1 MAKEKMNND
10 KNSDYLNNE
19 ANVSIY
25 ADHYGLTP
33 QFIRDNKRKLADI
46 ENEVKRSLNIT
57 NKDDPNSVFNT
68 MDTMQKVIQRT
79 YISDSYDNNLGVS
92 QHGPYNSYSTKDGF
106 RMVYGDAENYE
117 DNLLF
122 SYHSSLFSNY
132 RNLVS
137 EYRNISRLINEVDRC
152 ADMKSRDIL
161 AINEITKKAITN
173 VYQPD
178 TLDKNKLLSSV
189 LAQDPVNKAIQEKIL
204 DRYEIEDK
212 LPRYIKTSLVEGARP
227 VAVFP
232 FKDIIEMAKYNIDL
246 YRKNYGEFTASEDKC
261 ARSGENYQEFLSNY
275 CIRSHKIIPPKFY
288 ENFNVFGAED
298 NHSNA
303 LEAYKE
309 KRDAIINKYVSQEEF
324 KEYNECG
331 REDIHQT
338 LNDLEHNKIVEIYGK
353 NNMNTNTS
361 DLIDDT
367 KKEFEELHAKVKVD
381 GSLTEHFKEQIFNAI
396 KRLDDNIDFYDE
408 SETSM
413 AFAIN
418 NFRRL
423 MQFTKYHEDPS
434 TGLVA
439 FGAVQQPI
447 DKLRSKDPMYDRDN
461 PDTKKGMGKPNKVS
475 SILDEFD
482 DFSENSKTVL
492 DDCLIKE
499 YDAEDV
505 IPVIISGKHVGYY
518 VIEMSPYTGNAES
531 INKRNCNFTDMFI
544 NLGMNNDTPLSPS
557 PATSGSFSSGVTSM
571 PLGGTGPASEIG
583 GLGVIGAGSTALAGG
598 ADISGFETGLIGE
611 DALRR
616 NNIMKKIIFN
626 VLKDKLNRR
635 DIGDD
640 ESFVDTIMSL
650 IRDGAIIQNKVKI
663 VYVPEKYMC
672 YFTPGLDG
680 NGIPQSFLKN
690 CLFTCYEKILVNMNN
705 VMTRITRTSTRDK
718 ISINIGKAKNM
729 GASIRSIENALTT
742 RRLNVESPFT
752 SLSRVLKTAS
762 LSETIIVPVYD
773 GEQLFTYEDLT
784 RTNEPQTQD
793 DFEQRLSNEIVTALK
808 CPVTITNPY
817 QEEDFASLAASRNAE
832 YRFDIIKHQ
841 KVFTKT
847 IEKFI
852 KLLFVGSGL
861 YDTLKK
867 GTKELSLKN
876 IHVNLAAPETLNM
889 KNANE
894 IFSTVSSYV
903 ENIVAVIINPDDSS
917 ETTNMQRWLFKQKL
931 YQKFMPGIDFDTFLN
946 DANDLADEARTRT
959 VRQKQDDSINNE
971 LVNTT
976 FEPVT
981 LDSEGDTVVRG
992 DSNKDVGIGNGD
1004 GGSNDEGG
1012 GDDWSNW

>member
-1 MAKEKMNND
+1 MAKEKNNND
-10 KNSDYLNNE
+10 KNLDYLNNE
-19 ANVSIY
+19 TNDSIY

-46 ENEVKRSLNIT
+46 EKEVKRSLDISNT
-57 NKDDPNSVFNT
+57 DNPNSAFNT
-68 MDTMQKVIQRT
+68 MDIMQKVIQRT

-92 QHGPYNSYSTKDGF
+92 QRGPYSSYMTKDGF

-122 SYHSSLFSNY
+122 GYHSSLFSNY

-189 LAQDPVNKAIQEKIL
+189 LAQDPINKAIQEKIL
-204 DRYEIEDK
+204 DRYEVEDK
-212 LPRYIKTSLVEGARP
+212 LPRYIKLSLIEGARP

-232 FKDIIEMAKYNIDL
+232 FKDIIEMANYNIDL
-246 YRKNYGEFTASEDKC
+246 YRKNYGEFTANEDKC
-261 ARSGENYQEFLSNY
+261 TRSGENYQDFLANY
-275 CIRSHKIIPPKFY
+275 CTRSHKIIPRQFY
-288 ENFNVFGAED
+288 ENFKVFGAED
-298 NHSNA
+298 NHTSA
-303 LEAYKE
+303 KE
-309 KRDAIINKYVSQEEF
+309 NYIAKRDAIINRYVSNEEF
-324 KEYNECG
+324 NEYNECG

-338 LNDLEHNKIVEIYGK
+338 LNNLEHNKIVEIYGK
-353 NNMNTNTS
+353 NAMNTN

-396 KRLDDNIDFYDE
+396 KRLDNNIEFYDE
-408 SETSM
+408 GETSM
-413 AFAIN
+413 AYAIN

-423 MQFTKYHEDPS
+423 MQFTKYHEDQS
-434 TGLVA
+434 VGLVA
-439 FGAVQQPI
+439 YGAVQQPI
-447 DKLRSKDPMYDRDN
+447 DKLRANDPAYDTDN
-461 PDTKKGMGKPNKVS
+461 PNTKKGMGKPKQINSV
-475 SILDEFD
+475 LDAFD
-482 DFSENSKTVL
+482 DFTDNSKSVL

-505 IPVIISGKHVGYY
+505 IPVIVSGKHVGYY
-518 VIEMSPYTGNAES
+518 VIEMSPYTGNSES

-544 NLGMNNDTPLSPS
+544 NLGMSNDTPLSPS

-626 VLKDKLNRR
+626 VLKDKLNRK
-635 DIGDD
+635 DINDD

-841 KVFTKT
+841 KVYTKT

-861 YDTLKK
+861 YESLKK
-867 GTKELSLKN
+867 GTKDLSLKN

-903 ENIVAVIINPDDSS
+903 ENIVSVIINPDDSS

-946 DANDLADEARTRT
+946 DANDLADEARTKT
-959 VRQKQDDSINNE
+959 IRQKQDDSINNE

-976 FEPVT
+976 FEPVN
-981 LDSEGDTVVRG
+981 LDSDGNTVVRG

-1004 GGSNDEGG
+1004 GGSNDEDSGN
-1012 GDDWSNW
+1012 DWGNW

>member
-1 MAKEKMNND
+1 MAKEKNNND
-10 KNSDYLNNE
+10 KNLDYLNNE
-19 ANVSIY
+19 TNVSIY

-46 ENEVKRSLNIT
+46 EKEVKRSLDISNT
-57 NKDDPNSVFNT
+57 DNPNSAFNT
-68 MDTMQKVIQRT
+68 MDIMQKVIQRT

-92 QHGPYNSYSTKDGF
+92 QRGPYSSYMTKDGF

-122 SYHSSLFSNY
+122 GYHSSLFSNY

-178 TLDKNKLLSSV
+178 TLDKNKLLSSA
-189 LAQDPVNKAIQEKIL
+189 LAQDPINKAIQEKIL
-204 DRYEIEDK
+204 DRYEVEDK
-212 LPRYIKTSLVEGARP
+212 LPRYIKLSLIEGARP

-232 FKDIIEMAKYNIDL
+232 FKDIIEMANYNIDL
-246 YRKNYGEFTASEDKC
+246 YRKNYGEFTANEDKC
-261 ARSGENYQEFLSNY
+261 TRSGENYQNFLTNY
-275 CIRSHKIIPPKFY
+275 CTRSHKIIPRQFY
-288 ENFNVFGAED
+288 ENFKVFGAED
-298 NHSNA
+298 DHTSA
-303 LEAYKE
+303 KE
-309 KRDAIINKYVSQEEF
+309 SYIAKRDAIINRYVSEEEF
-324 KEYNECG
+324 REYNEYG

-338 LNDLEHNKIVEIYGK
+338 LNNLEHNKIVEIYGK
-353 NNMNTNTS
+353 NVMNTN

-367 KKEFEELHAKVKVD
+367 KREFEELHAKVKVD

-396 KRLDDNIDFYDE
+396 KRLDDNIEFYDE
-408 SETSM
+408 GETSM
-413 AFAIN
+413 AYAIN

-423 MQFTKYHEDPS
+423 MQFTKYHEDQS
-434 TGLVA
+434 VGLVA
-439 FGAVQQPI
+439 YGAVQQPI
-447 DKLRSKDPMYDRDN
+447 DKLRSKDPAYDTDN
-461 PDTKKGMGKPNKVS
+461 PDTKKGMGKPKHINSV
-475 SILDEFD
+475 LDAFD
-482 DFSENSKTVL
+482 DFAENSKSVF

-505 IPVIISGKHVGYY
+505 IPVIVSGKHVGYY
-518 VIEMSPYTGNAES
+518 AIEMSPYTGNSES

-544 NLGMNNDTPLSPS
+544 NLGMSNDTPLSPS

-626 VLKDKLNRR
+626 VLKDKLNRK
-635 DIGDD
+635 DINDD

-663 VYVPEKYMC
+663 VYIPEKYMC

-841 KVFTKT
+841 KIYTKT

-861 YDTLKK
+861 YESLKK
-867 GTKELSLKN
+867 GTKDLSLKN

-903 ENIVAVIINPDDSS
+903 ENIISVIINPDDSS

-959 VRQKQDDSINNE
+959 IRQKQDDSINNE

-976 FEPVT
+976 FEPVN
-981 LDSEGDTVVRG
+981 LDADGNTVVRG

-1004 GGSNDEGG
+1004 GGSNDEDSGN
-1012 GDDWSNW
+1012 DWGNW

>member
-1 MAKEKMNND
+1 MAKDKPKKND
-10 KNSDYLNNE
+10 ENDSLNNE
-19 ANVSIY
+19 TNLLIY

-33 QFIRDNKRKLADI
+33 QFIKENKQKLIDI
-46 ENEVKRSLNIT
+46 ENKVKRSLANAGD
-57 NKDDPNSVFNT
+57 NKTSVFDT
-68 MDTMQKVIQRT
+68 MDTMQRIIQKT
-79 YISDSYDNNLGVS
+79 YISDSFDNNLGVT
-92 QHGPYNSYSTKDGF
+92 QHSPYNSYTTKDGF

-137 EYRNISRLINEVDRC
+137 EYRNIGRLINVVDRC

-161 AINEITKKAITN
+161 AINEITKRSITN

-178 TLDKNKLLSSV
+178 TLDKNKLLPASLS
-189 LAQDPVNKAIQEKIL
+189 QDPINKAIQEEIL
-204 DRYEIEDK
+204 DRYNIEEL
-212 LPRYIKTSLVEGARP
+212 LPRYIKLSLIEGARP
-227 VAVFP
+227 VAIFP
-232 FKDIIEMAKYNIDL
+232 FKDIIEMAKYNINL
-246 YRKNYGEFTASEDKC
+246 YRRNFGDFNANEKKSEQ
-261 ARSGENYQEFLSNY
+261 SGENYQEFLSSY
-275 CIRSHKIIPPKFY
+275 CNRSHKLIPSNFY
-288 ENFNVFGAED
+288 TNFKVFGEED
-298 NHSNA
+298 LHKSFE
-303 LEAYKE
+303 EAYKS
-309 KRDAIINKYVSQEEF
+309 KRDEIIKKYVSTEEF
-324 KEYNECG
+324 NEYAIRGC
-331 REDIHQT
+331 EDIHQT
-338 LNDLEHNKIVEIYGK
+338 LNNKEHERLVEIYGK
-353 NNMNTNTS
+353 NAMNTS
-361 DLIDDT
+361 SLVDDT
-367 KKEFEELHAKVKVD
+367 KKEFEELHAKVKVE
-381 GSLTEHFKEQIFNAI
+381 GSLSEHFKDQIFNAI
-396 KRLDDNIDFYDE
+396 KKLDDNIEFYDE
-408 SETSM
+408 GESSM

-423 MQFTKYHEDPS
+423 MQFTKYKEDP
-434 TGLVA
+434 TMGLVA
-439 FGAVQQPI
+439 YGAVQQPLE
-447 DKLRSKDPMYDRDN
+447 KQKEKNPFVDRDI
-461 PDTKKGMGKPNKVS
+461 PDYKKGIAKNTGYKSV
-475 SILDEFD
+475 LDDFD
-482 DFSENSKTVL
+482 DFSVNNKSILE
-492 DDCLIKE
+492 DCLIKE

-518 VIEMSPYTGNAES
+518 VIEMSPYTGNSES

-544 NLGMNNDTPLSPS
+544 NLGMSNDLPLSPS
-557 PATSGSFSSGVTSM
+557 PSTSGSFSSGVTSM

-626 VLKDKLNRR
+626 VLKDKLNRK
-635 DIGDD
+635 DLSDD
-640 ESFVDTIMSL
+640 ESFTDTIMSL

-663 VYVPEKYMC
+663 IYIPEKYMC

-690 CLFTCYEKILVNMNN
+690 CLFTCYERILVNMNN

-718 ISINIGKAKNM
+718 IEVNVGKAKNI
-729 GASIRSIENALTT
+729 GATIRSIENALTT

-784 RTNEPQTQD
+784 RTNEPVAQD
-793 DFEQRLSNEIVTALK
+793 DFEEKLDNEIVTALK
-808 CPVTITNPY
+808 CPITITNPY

-841 KVFTKT
+841 KLYTKT
-847 IEKFI
+847 IEKMI

-867 GTKELSLKN
+867 GTKDLSLKN
-876 IHVNLAAPETLNM
+876 IHVTLAAPETLNM

-894 IFSTVSSYV
+894 IFSTVSTYI
-903 ENIVAVIINPDDSS
+903 ENIINIIINPDDSS
-917 ETTNMQRWLFKQKL
+917 ETTNMQRWLFRQKL
-931 YQKFMPGIDFDTFLN
+931 YQKYMPGIDFDTFLN
-946 DANDLADEARTRT
+946 DSNDLEDEARLRT
-959 VRQKQDDSINNE
+959 VKQKQDDSINNE

-976 FEPVT
+976 FEPVN

-1004 GGSNDEGG
+1004 GGNNDETGG
-1012 GDDWSNW
+1012 ADDWGSW

>member
-1 MAKEKMNND
+1 MDEKKKANNND
-10 KNSDYLNNE
+10 PLNNE
-19 ANVSIY
+19 TNNVIY

-33 QFIRDNKRKLADI
+33 QFIKENKDKIEDI
-46 ENEVKRSLNIT
+46 EKRVKKSLQINESS
-57 NKDDPNSVFNT
+57 DDTKALHNA
-68 MDTMQKVIQRT
+68 MGTMQKIIQKT
-79 YISDSYDNNLGVS
+79 YISDSFDNNLNVAPKS
-92 QHGPYNSYSTKDGF
+92 PYNSFTTRDGM

-173 VYQPD
+173 VYQPE
-178 TLDKNKLLSSV
+178 TLDKNKQLPENLIN
-189 LAQDPVNKAIQEKIL
+189 DPVNKAIQEEIL

-212 LPRYIKTSLVEGARP
+212 LPRYIKLSLIEGARP
-227 VAVFP
+227 VAIFP
-232 FKDIIEMAKYNIDL
+232 FKDILDMANYNIDL
-246 YRKNYGEFTASEDKC
+246 YRKNYGDFNLNEQKAE
-261 ARSGENYQEFLSNY
+261 RSGENYQEFLSSY
-275 CIRSHKIIPPKFY
+275 CKRSHKIIPSQFY
-288 ENFNVFGAED
+288 DTFNTFGSED
-298 NHSNA
+298 LHKDKE
-303 LEAYKE
+303 EAYRA
-309 KRDAIINKYVSQEEF
+309 KRDAIINKYVSTEEF
-324 KEYNECG
+324 REYIDRG
-331 REDIHQT
+331 REDVHST
-338 LNDLEHNKIVEIYGK
+338 LDKKEHERIVEIYGK
-353 NNMNTNTS
+353 NAMNTS
-361 DLIDDT
+361 DLINDT

-381 GSLTEHFKEQIFNAI
+381 GSLSEHFKEQIFNAI
-396 KRLDDNIDFYDE
+396 KKLDDNIEFYDE
-408 SETSM
+408 GESSM

-423 MQFTKYHEDPS
+423 MQFTSYKEDPEM
-434 TGLVA
+434 GLIA
-439 FGAVQQPI
+439 YGAVQQPAE
-447 DKLRSKDPMYDRDN
+447 KQRAKNPFYDQDN
-461 PDTKKGMGKPNKVS
+461 PDYKKGIAKPNKPK
-475 SILDEFD
+475 SILDDFD
-482 DFSENSKTVL
+482 DFDEASRTVMN
-492 DDCLIKE
+492 DCLIKE

-505 IPVIISGKHVGYY
+505 IPVIVSGKHVGYY
-518 VIEMSPYTGNAES
+518 VIEMSPYTGNVES
-531 INKRNCNFTDMFI
+531 INKRNCNFTDMFL
-544 NLGMNNDTPLSPS
+544 NLGMGNDVPLSPS
-557 PATSGSFSSGVTSM
+557 PAVSGSFSSGVTSM

-583 GLGVIGAGSTALAGG
+583 GLGVVGAGSTALAGG
-598 ADISGFETGLIGE
+598 MDISGFETGLIGE

-626 VLKDKLNRR
+626 VLKDKLNRK

-640 ESFVDTIMSL
+640 ESFADTIMSL

-663 VYVPEKYMC
+663 VYIPEKYMC

-690 CLFTCYEKILVNMNN
+690 CLFTCYEKILINMNN
-705 VMTRITRTSTRDK
+705 VMTRITRTTTRDMIK
-718 ISINIGKAKNM
+718 VNIGKAKNM

-752 SLSRVLKTAS
+752 SLSRVLKAAS
-762 LSETIIVPVYD
+762 LSETIVVPVFD
-773 GEQLFTYEDLT
+773 GESLFEYEDLST
-784 RTNEPQTQD
+784 HNEAQTQD
-793 DFEQRLSNEIVTALK
+793 DYEEKLSNQIVTALK

-832 YRFDIIKHQ
+832 YRFDIIRHQ

-861 YDTLKK
+861 FDNLKK
-867 GTKELSLKN
+867 SGVKNISLKN
-876 IHVNLAAPETLNM
+876 IHVNLAPPESLNM
-889 KNANE
+889 QHANE
-894 IFSTVSSYV
+894 LFSTVSSYV
-903 ENIVAVIINPDDSS
+903 ENIIGVIINPDDSS

-931 YQKFMPGIDFDTFLN
+931 YQRFMPGIDFETFLN
-946 DANDLADEARTRT
+946 DANDLLDEARVKT

-976 FEPVT
+976 FEPVQ
-981 LDSEGDTVVRG
+981 LDDEGNPITRD
-992 DSNKDVGIGNGD
+992 DSNKDVGMGNGD
-1004 GGSNDEGG
+1004 GGSND
-1012 GDDWSNW
+1012 DSFSW

>member
-1 MAKEKMNND
+1 MADD
-10 KNSDYLNNE
+10 KKKKSNSEIDYLNNE
-19 ANVSIY
+19 TNMTIY

-33 QFIRDNKRKLADI
+33 QFIKDNKDKLNDI
-46 ENEVKRSLNIT
+46 EKRVKKSLNLT
-57 NKDDPNSVFNT
+57 SSTDDDKSIFNT
-68 MDTMQKVIQRT
+68 MDTMQKIIQKT
-79 YISDSYDNNLGVS
+79 YISDSFDNNLNVS
-92 QHGPYNSYSTKDGF
+92 HASPYTSFTTRDGM

-161 AINEITKKAITN
+161 AINEITKRAISN

-178 TLDKNKLLSSV
+178 SLDKNQNLPENLIK
-189 LAQDPVNKAIQEKIL
+189 DPVNKAIQEEIL

-212 LPRYIKTSLVEGARP
+212 LPRYIKLSLIEGARP
-227 VAVFP
+227 VVIFP
-232 FKDIIEMAKYNIDL
+232 FKDIIDMAEYNINL
-246 YRKNYGEFTASEDKC
+246 YRKNYGDFNLNEQKAE
-261 ARSGENYQEFLSNY
+261 RSGENYQEFLSKY
-275 CIRSHKIIPPKFY
+275 CEKSHKIIPPQFY
-288 ENFNVFGAED
+288 DNFTVFGTED
-298 NHSNA
+298 VHKDKD
-303 LEAYKE
+303 EAYKS
-309 KRDAIINKYVSQEEF
+309 KRDAIINRYVSQEEF
-324 KEYNECG
+324 REYFDRGCEDVHTALDKE
-331 REDIHQT
+331 
-338 LNDLEHNKIVEIYGK
+338 EHNRIVEIYGK
-353 NNMNTNTS
+353 NAMNTS
-361 DLIDDT
+361 DLIDTT

-381 GSLTEHFKEQIFNAI
+381 GSLSDHFKDQIFNAI
-396 KRLDDNIDFYDE
+396 KRLDDNIEFYDE
-408 SETSM
+408 GESSM

-423 MQFTKYHEDPS
+423 MQFTGYKEDPQM
-434 TGLVA
+434 GLVA
-439 FGAVQQPI
+439 YGAVQQPSEKQRAKNPFF
-447 DKLRSKDPMYDRDN
+447 DQDN
-461 PDTKKGMGKPNKVS
+461 PDYKKGMAKATKPK
-475 SILDEFD
+475 SILDDFD
-482 DFSENSKTVL
+482 DFDENSRTVMN
-492 DDCLIKE
+492 DCLIKE

-505 IPVIISGKHVGYY
+505 IPVIVSGRHVGYY
-518 VIEMSPYTGNAES
+518 LIEMSPYTGNVES
-531 INKRNCNFTDMFI
+531 INKRNCNFTDMFL
-544 NLGMNNDTPLSPS
+544 NLGMGNDTPLSPS
-557 PATSGSFSSGVTSM
+557 PAVSGSFSSGVTSM

-598 ADISGFETGLIGE
+598 MDISGFETGLIGE

-626 VLKDKLNRR
+626 VLKDKLNRK
-635 DIGDD
+635 DLGDD
-640 ESFVDTIMSL
+640 ESFADTIMSL

-663 VYVPEKYMC
+663 VYIPEKYMC

-718 ISINIGKAKNM
+718 ISVNIGKAKNM

-762 LSETIIVPVYD
+762 LSETIIVPVFD
-773 GEQLFTYEDLT
+773 GDPLFEYEDLT
-784 RTNEPQTQD
+784 RTNEPQSQD
-793 DFEQRLSNEIVTALK
+793 DYEEKLSNQIVTALK

-832 YRFDIIKHQ
+832 YRFDIIRHQ

-847 IEKFI
+847 IEKMI

-861 YDTLKK
+861 FDELKK
-867 GTKELSLKN
+867 GTKNLSLKN
-876 IHVNLAAPETLNM
+876 IHINLAAPESLNM
-889 KNANE
+889 QHANE
-894 IFSTVSSYV
+894 MFSTVSSYV
-903 ENIVAVIINPDDSS
+903 ENIVGVIINPDDSS

-931 YQKFMPGIDFDTFLN
+931 YQRFMPGIDFETFLN
-946 DANDLADEARTRT
+946 DASDLLDEARTKT

-976 FEPVT
+976 FEPVQ
-981 LDSEGDTVVRG
+981 LDEEGDAITRD
-992 DSNKDVGIGNGD
+992 DSNKDVGMGNGD
-1004 GGSNDEGG
+1004 GGSND
-1012 GDDWSNW
+1012 DDFSNW